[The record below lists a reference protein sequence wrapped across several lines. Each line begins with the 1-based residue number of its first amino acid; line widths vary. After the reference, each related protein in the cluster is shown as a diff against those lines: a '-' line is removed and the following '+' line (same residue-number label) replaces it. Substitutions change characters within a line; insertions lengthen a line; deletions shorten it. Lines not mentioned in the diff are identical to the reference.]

1 MSSSGRTKGPKRR
14 SEPFMDAH
22 AADRQ
27 PNKKPRFDTR
37 NPSALAADELEEDTV
52 LEADVIGV
60 RGRQVR
66 RNAVNIDGYDSDS
79 ENDNFDVRAATRAR
93 AGKAAA
99 RQEQRSRDGEEQDD
113 MFADLAEEDSSG
125 HGDGD
130 DSDADAKSSDRRKK
144 KAVRF
149 LEEEE
154 IEGQVK
160 SSRSGGH
167 VRANFRSDGKG
178 KGKGPDNDG
187 DGESSSDS
195 EVDDAVRA
203 SNGDLDEEL
212 GAGAKKTHA
221 PKLDAFNM
229 RQEQEEGRFDEQG
242 NYVRKAVDPD
252 AKHDVWMEGIS
263 KKDMRA
269 AKEAEDRREEDRRK
283 RNLEDDSKSIA
294 DVLSTLIP
302 LLDRGETILEALA
315 RLGKGRNKDKKAK
328 WQTKQKNMKQ
338 QHHAANGDADA
349 TEADLAEVKRRQAVE
364 AITAAADLLLTRGQA
379 EVYDAERELLVRQ
392 YNREA
397 DAPWTD
403 VRTRD
408 ETDRMWEY
416 KWTDARDGD
425 DTING
430 PFDTDTMRAWN
441 DAGYFGDRVVF
452 RQVGDSRET
461 SWTRMLPV

>member
-1 MSSSGRTKGPKRR
+1 MSSFARANRPKRP

-37 NPSALAADELEEDTV
+37 NPSALAADELEHDDV

-60 RGRQVR
+60 RGQQVR

-79 ENDNFDVRAATRAR
+79 DNDNFDARAATKAR
-93 AGKAAA
+93 AEKAAA
-99 RQEQRSRDGEEQDD
+99 RQQQRSGKEEEQDD
-113 MFADLAEEDSSG
+113 MFADLAEEASSG

-130 DSDADAKSSDRRKK
+130 DSDADRRRKK

-160 SSRSGGH
+160 SSRS
-167 VRANFRSDGKG
+167 D
-178 KGKGPDNDG
+178 
-187 DGESSSDS
+187 SSSDS

-203 SNGDLDEEL
+203 STGDLDEEL

-252 AKHDVWMEGIS
+252 AKHDVWMEGVS
-263 KKDMRA
+263 KKEMRA
-269 AKEAEDRREEDRRK
+269 AREAEHRREEDRRR
-283 RNLEDDSKSIA
+283 RNLEDDSKSIP

-302 LLDRGETILEALA
+302 LLDRGET
-315 RLGKGRNKDKKAK
+315 
-328 WQTKQKNMKQ
+328 T
-338 QHHAANGDADA
+338 DADP
-349 TEADLAEVKRRQAVE
+349 AEVKRRQAVD
-364 AITAAADLLLTRGQA
+364 AITAAAHLLLTRGQT
-379 EVYDAERELLVRQ
+379 EVYDAERELLIRQ

-397 DAPWTD
+397 DTPWID
-403 VRTRD
+403 VPPPD
-408 ETDRMWEY
+408 ETDDRKWEY
-416 KWTDARDGD
+416 KWTDAPDGD

-430 PFDTDTMRAWN
+430 PFDSETMRAWN
-441 DAGYFGDRVVF
+441 HAGYFGHGVVF
-452 RQVGDSRET
+452 RQVGDPRHA
-461 SWTRMLPV
+461 SWTRVLPV